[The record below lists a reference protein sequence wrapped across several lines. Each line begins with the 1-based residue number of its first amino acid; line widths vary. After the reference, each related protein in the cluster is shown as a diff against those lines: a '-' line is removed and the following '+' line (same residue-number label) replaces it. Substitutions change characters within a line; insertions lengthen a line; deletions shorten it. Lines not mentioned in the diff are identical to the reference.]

1 MKRLLLLIFIFLN
14 YYSWGQGNMISISS
28 TVPANMTVCGAAKLF
43 TVSIYNPSPFLIT
56 NDTLLIT
63 VPTGIQYVSGSL
75 TGGTFLNSFGGIIKV
90 VLPNISALTNLNV
103 TFMASAQC
111 TVVAFIAG
119 GGITKNNIRVNY
131 TANNNHTYN
140 THNTSLYLV
149 KQPFLTITTVTNQS
163 YTGNIGDVFTR
174 CITVVNAGSGE
185 LTDFTFTDIHGP
197 GIQITASNKG
207 VLTNIGMTAKII
219 LNGTDFLGIG
229 DGDNLFESGESI
241 TICETVTVL
250 NCISASSAFKAFW
263 GCSVNACQSSV
274 SSGNVLFPNY
284 LPVLLVT
291 PIASMNSCIGPGN
304 ASPQQLKI
312 INKGTGNA
320 INVQLEIFQATGG
333 GYNGNVG
340 SNIDPASFTIQTGIG
355 GAPASITPNSTVATN
370 ALSCMTSPKGKV
382 LFTLPLINAGD
393 TIYLNWNSYSC
404 CSNACTN
411 TGQSYINGWRYKGS
425 YQNICTNTYVIA
437 EAWGRVYSQIYGAL
451 VNDGSPSTLTNGQTG
466 TFNFLF
472 SNYTNSYPAGPGAHW
487 KFEFTLPPFACLSYS
502 NIRILHF
509 NGVSTWTPNTVTTSG
524 STVTAIFN
532 SPPPFGLNQA
542 ELKIN
547 LTLNCSLCTGIDSL
561 SAVTVKSFYIPNNTC
576 ACEIGV
582 SCQNA
587 PLSIICPDPCP
598 AGVFFNNFDIKRTS
612 YGLPDNEAGGGDGTP
627 DGSGSLNFTKIKTNR
642 SMFGDTITAGYTGIV
657 NTNFAH
663 PSLQYCYASSS
674 ISNGN
679 LLSFLDAQL
688 FIYRGGSL
696 LYTCTSFTPVV
707 TTTGTTRSF
716 LYDLSAPTLISS
728 GCLPG
733 GYLNTDGDSLIFK
746 PRYKVTVNPGNTI
759 LTCYATNKFYS
770 SDIANPTLAA
780 DKYQCSNFNGNFI
793 VIGYFYNSYGA
804 DSYYVNSCD
813 NIPVSQN
820 YYLSIGPG
828 DDNYAGGNLFP
839 YEYRNWAHVST
850 LTATVPPGYTYISA
864 RFNQLRTSGTLAS
877 NTSAWQTVI
886 PVNPNADTLVFNV
899 EPYFQGYGGTIPLSD
914 DGFYGKLE
922 VTIQPSC
929 EVTPTISQG
938 IQYDWTF
945 EPSSYLTGPG
955 SDTTFETGSDQI
967 IYDPPVLFLQS
978 VLPSIFALDST
989 TSWDV
994 SISNTSNVSDALN
1007 TWLSGPTISGVAI
1020 TKVVD
1025 LDSNVV
1031 IPLTDTIYQV
1041 GTVRGGDVRHFRIT
1055 ASFTSCGPD
1064 SVIVHSG
1071 WNCNAGYPSG
1081 VGTYPCTPQRI
1092 ALTLTPL
1099 TPAFLI
1105 NSTGPSASIQ
1115 LCDTAQFSAECV
1127 NVQLGTAYNVI
1138 LKATLPAGA
1147 TLIPGSS
1154 QFSYPLSNPAIN
1166 IPDPVFISGNE
1177 WKWDITA
1184 TDTTIGANGLKGILD
1199 TILNSFRVTFK
1210 FITDCGYTSGSSVAY
1225 VVTGNAACGSAT
1237 EPDISLSPSL
1247 DIIGAIEPYATI
1259 IVLSTTYVSP
1269 CAGNSSIRVVVHNQG
1284 PTAFGVTDSI
1294 AVQLPIGVPFITG
1307 SFSGIYNAPLNGTP
1321 RQYTLNGKTYLV
1333 WKLPIG
1339 TAAGDSSIFSFEY
1352 IGDPPALACGIIL
1365 FEAQTYSIS
1374 TITCVATGNNC
1385 ITQIITGD
1393 TALPVFTYKAYLSLS
1408 NGYATS
1414 VPNPPGGE
1422 TVTISY
1428 DITNTGQAI
1437 LTDADSIVQFYF
1449 DANADGIYSTGDV
1462 FIAEDTLL
1470 IPKDSMMRFSS
1481 TFNAPAG
1488 QACSIIAIIDPAVN
1502 SCVCDFSQ
1510 LLIPSSLHSLG
1521 SDSTLCSGETITL
1534 SSAPV
1539 TGYTYSWTPV
1549 TGLSDPN
1556 IANTVLTTS
1565 NLTTAPVST
1574 SYILTTNRMGCT
1586 SADTV
1591 VITVNPLPIGTI
1603 TGTIDVC
1610 ENSGAPNIT
1619 FVGSGSTGPYT
1630 FTYTI
1635 NGGLN
1640 QTVTSTNGDTAIVLA
1655 PTNVPGTFV
1664 YNLVSIQDSSATAC
1678 AQPQSA
1684 SITITVNPLPLAS
1697 ALIGGTAEVCE
1708 GGVSPNITF
1717 TGSVGT
1723 APFTFTYTINNGSL
1737 LTATTISGN
1746 SIVVSAPTSTPGI
1759 FIYNL
1764 LSVQDASSTTCSQPQ
1779 SGSATITV
1787 NPLPTATIGGT
1798 IAVCRD
1804 ATAPDITFIGSN
1816 GTAPYTFTYTLNGG
1830 ANQTV
1835 ISTNGDT
1842 AIVQASTVIDGT
1854 FVYTLVS
1861 VIDASTT
1868 TCSQVQNGTA
1878 TIIVDPLPTATIS
1891 GTTSLCQ
1898 YFPEPLITF
1907 IGYGGV
1913 PPYIFTFTINGVAQ
1927 PTVVTTSVDSV
1938 TISAPTTVAGIFTY
1952 ALVSVQD
1959 ANLAA
1964 CTHPQTGDAIITVHP
1979 KPVAAFSSTKVCNGN
1994 ATQFNDSST
2003 TSSGTISTWVWDMG
2017 DGSALNSAQSPF
2029 YIYPAAG
2036 MHSVNLFVT
2045 NNFGC
2050 ADTVIKTVQVYY
2062 NPIADF
2068 THNDVCF
2075 GDTMHFSNTSTVDF
2089 STSITSNLWVFGDG
2103 GVTSNLVNPVHY
2115 YSVPGTFNV
2124 TLVTT
2129 TGNGCSAV
2137 ANIPVKTFDPPVTGF
2152 TFNNTCL
2159 LDSVLFTNTSLNP
2172 AMGTIASWS
2181 WNFGDNSPL
2190 NTSTWSPRHLYSIPG
2205 DYIVILTT
2213 YSSNLGCPDTLQDT
2227 ITVFPMPVADFGSAN
2242 VCLNQV
2248 MYFYDSSTVASG
2260 SISAWEWDFGDG
2272 TPSDNNQN
2280 PSHTFTNDT
2289 TYSVSLIATSV
2300 DGCKDTIV
2308 KNVVIHPLPS
2318 VEYSTANVCDGNVV
2332 SFTDLSSI
2340 PVTDTILSYSWN
2352 FGDNSPLNTNQNTSH
2367 LYASAGSYNVQLTV
2381 VSYFG
2386 CVDSISKISIVNPNP
2401 VVDFAVNDSAG
2412 CEPFCITFQDSS
2424 SIITGSNIGWLWDFG
2439 NGTQANNSESPV
2451 CCYSNDSV
2459 FAPVFYSPVLTVTSD
2474 SGCVSSISKI
2484 NFITAYP
2491 KPDANFTVEPKT
2503 ETIINPVIS
2512 FTDLSAG
2519 SNFWSWNFGDTD
2531 TSSLSDPLPH
2541 TYADTGTYTITLIT
2555 NTNYGCLDTS
2565 YQNISIEPDFVFYIP
2580 NSFTPNDDGINETFS
2595 GKGIFII
2602 KYEMSIFDRWGNLVF
2617 FSDNINTPWDGKA
2630 NHGKELAQRDVYIY
2644 SIRVTDIKTIEHDYK
2659 GKVTLIR

>member
-1 MKRLLLLIFIFLN
+1 MKRLLLLIFLFLN
-14 YYSWGQGNMISISS
+14 YYSSGQGNMISISS
-28 TVPANMTVCGAAKLF
+28 TVPANLTVCGAAKLF
-43 TVSIYNPSPFLIT
+43 TVNVYNPSPFLIT
-56 NDTLLIT
+56 QDTLLIT
-63 VPTGIQYVSGSL
+63 VPTGIQFVSGSL
-75 TGGTFLNSFGGIIKV
+75 TGGTFLNDFGGIIKV
-90 VLPNISALTNLNV
+90 FLPNIPALTNLNI

-140 THNTSLYLV
+140 THNSSLYLV

-197 GIQITASNKG
+197 GIQITASDKG

-219 LNGTDFLGIG
+219 LNGTAFLSIG

-263 GCSVNACQSSV
+263 GCSVNACQSTV
-274 SSGNVLFPNY
+274 SSANVLFPNY
-284 LPVLLVT
+284 LPILLIT
-291 PIASMNSCIGPGN
+291 PISSMNSCIGAGN

-312 INKGTGNA
+312 INKGLGNA

-333 GYNGNVG
+333 GYNATVG
-340 SNIDPASFTIQTGIG
+340 SNIDPASFTIQTGIN
-355 GAPASITPNSTVATN
+355 ASPVSITPNSTVATN
-370 ALSCMTSPKGKV
+370 ALGCMTNPKGKV

-393 TIYLNWNSYSC
+393 TIYLKWNSYSC
-404 CSNACTN
+404 CPNSCTN
-411 TGQSYINGWRYKGS
+411 TGQNYINGWRYKGS
-425 YQNICTNTYVIA
+425 YQNICQNTYVIA
-437 EAWGRVYSQIYGAL
+437 EGWGRVHSQIYGAL

-472 SNYTNSYPAGPGAHW
+472 SNYTNSYPIGPGAYW

-509 NGVSTWTPNTVTTSG
+509 NGVSTWTPNTVTASG
-524 STVTAIFN
+524 NTVTAIFN
-532 SPPPFGLNQA
+532 APPPFGLNQA

-547 LTLNCSLCTGIDSL
+547 LTLSCGLCTGIDSL
-561 SAVTVKSFYIPNNTC
+561 SAITVKSIYVPNNTC

-582 SCQNA
+582 SCQSA
-587 PLSIICPDPCP
+587 ALSVICPDPCP
-598 AGVFFNNFDIKRTS
+598 AGVFFNNFEIKRTS
-612 YGLPDNEAGGGDGTP
+612 YGLPDNEAGGGNGLADGA
-627 DGSGSLNFTKIKTNR
+627 GSLNFTKIKTNR

-657 NTNFAH
+657 NTSFAH
-663 PSLQYCYASSS
+663 PSLQYCYAYSS

-707 TTTGTTRSF
+707 TTTGTTRKF
-716 LYDLSAPTLISS
+716 FYDLSAPTLIAS

-733 GYLNTDGDSLIFK
+733 GFTNTDGDSLIFK
-746 PRYKVTVNPGNTI
+746 PRYKVTVNPGNSI
-759 LTCYATNKFYS
+759 LNCYATNKFYS

-780 DKYQCSNFNGNFI
+780 DKYQCSNFNGNFT
-793 VIGYFYNSYGA
+793 VIGYFYHSYGA

-813 NIPVSQN
+813 NISVSQN
-820 YYLSIGPG
+820 YYLSIGPA

-839 YEYRNWAHVST
+839 YEYRNWAHIST
-850 LTATVPPGYTYISA
+850 LAAALPPGYTYISA
-864 RFNQLRTSGTLAS
+864 RFNQIRTAGTLAS
-877 NTSAWQTVI
+877 NTSPWETI
-886 PVNPNADTLVFNV
+886 LPVDPNADTLVFDV
-899 EPYFQGYGGTIPLSD
+899 EPYFLGGTIPLSD
-914 DGFYGKLE
+914 DGFHGKLE
-922 VTIQPSC
+922 VIIQPSC

-945 EPSSYLTGPG
+945 EPTTYLTGPG
-955 SDTTFETGSDQI
+955 SEPTFETGSDQI

-989 TSWDV
+989 TSWDI
-994 SISNTSNVSDALN
+994 SISNTSNISDALN
-1007 TWLSGPTISGVAI
+1007 TWISGPTISGVAI
-1020 TKVVD
+1020 TQVVD
-1025 LDSNVV
+1025 LDNNVV
-1031 IPLTDTIYQV
+1031 IPLTDTIYKV
-1041 GTVRGGDVRHFRIT
+1041 GTVSAGDISHFRIT
-1055 ASFTSCGPD
+1055 ASFISCGPD
-1064 SVIVHSG
+1064 SVIIHSG
-1071 WNCNAGYPSG
+1071 WNCNAGYPTG
-1081 VGTYPCTPQRI
+1081 VGTYPCVPKKIT
-1092 ALTLTPL
+1092 LTLTPL

-1105 NSTGPSASIQ
+1105 NSEGPSASIQ
-1115 LCDTAQFSAECV
+1115 LCDTAEFTAEGV

-1138 LKATLPAGA
+1138 LKATLPVGA

-1154 QFSYPLSNPAIN
+1154 QFSYPVSDPSIS
-1166 IPDPVFISGNE
+1166 IPDPTLISGNE

-1184 TDTTIGANGLKGILD
+1184 TDSVIGANGLKGILD
-1199 TILNSFRVTFK
+1199 TTLNSFRVSFK
-1210 FITDCGYTSGSSVAY
+1210 FITDCSYTSGSSVAF
-1225 VVTGNAACGSAT
+1225 VVTGNAACGYAT

-1247 DIIGAIEPYATI
+1247 DIIGATEPYSTAVI
-1259 IVLSTTYVSP
+1259 LSTTYVSP
-1269 CAGNSSIRVVVHNQG
+1269 CAGNSSIRVVIHNQG
-1284 PTAFGVTDSI
+1284 PTAFGVTDSVV
-1294 AVQLPIGVPFITG
+1294 VQLPIGVPFISG

-1321 RQYTLNGKTYLV
+1321 RQYSVNGITYLV

-1339 TAAGDSSIFSFEY
+1339 TLAGDSCIFSFEY

-1365 FEAQTYSIS
+1365 FEAKTYSIS

-1385 ITQIITGD
+1385 VTQIITGD
-1393 TALPVFTYKAYLSLS
+1393 TTLPVFTYKAYLSLS
-1408 NGYATS
+1408 NGFATAI
-1414 VPNPPGGE
+1414 PNPPGGE

-1470 IPKDSMMRFSS
+1470 IPKDSTMRFTSV
-1481 TFNAPAG
+1481 FNAPAG
-1488 QACSIIAIIDPAVN
+1488 QGCSIIALIDPAVN

-1510 LLIPSSLHSLG
+1510 LLITSSLHSLDN
-1521 SDSTLCSGETITL
+1521 DSTLCSGETITL
-1534 SSAPV
+1534 SSVPV

-1549 TGLSDPN
+1549 TGLSDPAISN
-1556 IANTVLTTS
+1556 AVLTTS
-1565 NLTTAPVST
+1565 NLTTAPVAT
-1574 SYILTTNRMGCT
+1574 SYILTTNRMGCIA
-1586 SADTV
+1586 ADTL

-1610 ENSGAPNIT
+1610 ENSGAPNVT

-1630 FTYTI
+1630 FTYNI
-1635 NGGLN
+1635 NGGSN
-1640 QTVTSTNGDTAIVLA
+1640 QTLTTTNGDSAFILA

-1664 YNLVSIQDSSATAC
+1664 YNLVSIQDSSSTAC

-1684 SITITVNPLPLAS
+1684 SVTIIVNPLPLAS
-1697 ALIGGTAEVCE
+1697 ALIGGTTAVCK
-1708 GGVSPNITF
+1708 GGASPNITF

-1723 APFTFTYTINNGSL
+1723 PPFTFTYTINNGSL

-1746 SIVVSAPTSTPGI
+1746 SIIVSAPTSTVGI

-1787 NPLPTATIGGT
+1787 NPLPTATISGS
-1798 IAVCRD
+1798 IAVCRE
-1804 ATAPDITFIGSN
+1804 ATAPDITFVGSN

-1835 ISTNGDT
+1835 VSTNGDT
-1842 AIVQASTVIDGT
+1842 AFVQASTVVDGT
-1854 FVYTLVS
+1854 FVFTLVS
-1861 VIDASTT
+1861 VIDASIT
-1868 TCSQVQNGTA
+1868 TCSQAQSGTA
-1878 TIIVDPLPTATIS
+1878 TVIVDPLPTATIR

-1898 YFPEPLITF
+1898 GFPAPDITF
-1907 IGYGGV
+1907 VGFGGV
-1913 PPYIFTFTINGVAQ
+1913 RPYIFTFTINGVVQ
-1927 PTVVTTSVDSV
+1927 PTVVATGIDSV
-1938 TISAPTTVAGIFTY
+1938 TLPAPTTVAGIFTY

-1964 CTHPQTGDAIITVHP
+1964 CTHPQTGNAIVTVHP
-1979 KPVAAFSSTKVCNGN
+1979 KPIAAFASTKICNGN

-2003 TSSGTISTWVWDMG
+2003 TLSGTITSWVWDMG
-2017 DGSALNSAQSPF
+2017 DGSPLNNAQSPF

-2036 MHSVNLFVT
+2036 MHSVTLLV
-2045 NNFGC
+2045 NNSFGC
-2050 ADTVIKTVQVYY
+2050 ADTVVKTAQVYY
-2062 NPIADF
+2062 NPIASF
-2068 THNDVCF
+2068 THNNVCF
-2075 GDTMHFSNTSTVDF
+2075 RDTIHFTNTSTVDF
-2089 STSITSNLWVFGDG
+2089 STSITSHLWVFGDG
-2103 GVTSNLVNPVHY
+2103 GVTSNLISPVHY

-2152 TFNNTCL
+2152 SFNNTCL
-2159 LDSVLFTNTSLNP
+2159 FDSVLFTNTSVNP
-2172 AMGTIASWS
+2172 TMGTIASWS

-2190 NTSTWSPRHLYSIPG
+2190 NTSTWSPNHLYPNPG
-2205 DYIVILTT
+2205 DYEVTLITH
-2213 YSSNLGCPDTLQDT
+2213 SSNLGCPDTLHDS
-2227 ITVFPMPVADFGSAN
+2227 ITVFPMPIADFGSAN
-2242 VCLNQV
+2242 VCLNEV
-2248 MYFYDSSTVASG
+2248 MYFNDSSIVASG
-2260 SISAWEWDFGDG
+2260 SISAWEWNFGDG
-2272 TPSDNNQN
+2272 TPLVNSQN
-2280 PSHTFTNDT
+2280 PSHTFTTAT
-2289 TYSVSLIATSV
+2289 TYSVSLIATSI
-2300 DGCKDTIV
+2300 DGCKDTV
-2308 KNVVIHPLPS
+2308 AKNVVVHPLPN
-2318 VEYSTANVCDGNVV
+2318 VQFSTANVCDGTAV
-2332 SFTDLSSI
+2332 SFTDLSTI
-2340 PVTDTILSYSWN
+2340 PATDTILSYSWA
-2352 FGDNSPLNTNQNTSH
+2352 FGDNSLVSTNKNTSH
-2367 LYASAGSYNVQLTV
+2367 LYASAGSYNVELTV

-2386 CVDSISKISIVNPNP
+2386 CVDSTIKTSIVNPNP
-2401 VVDFAVNDSAG
+2401 VVNFTVNDTAG
-2412 CEPFCITFQDSS
+2412 CEPFCIVFQDSS
-2424 SIITGSNIGWLWDFG
+2424 AISTGTNIGWSWDFG
-2439 NGTQANNSESPV
+2439 NGTQANNSENSV

-2459 FAPVFYSPVLTVTSD
+2459 FVPVFYTPILTVTSD
-2474 SGCVSSISKI
+2474 SGCVSMISKT
-2484 NFITAYP
+2484 NFITVYP
-2491 KPDANFTVEPKT
+2491 KPDADFNVEPKT
-2503 ETIINPVIS
+2503 ETIINPVIT
-2512 FTDLSAG
+2512 FTDLSTG
-2519 SNFWSWNFGDTD
+2519 TNFWNWNFGDMD
-2531 TSSLSDPLPH
+2531 TSSLSAPPPH

-2555 NTNYGCLDTS
+2555 NTNYGCLDTA

-2580 NSFTPNDDGINETFS
+2580 NSFTPDDDGINETFS

-2617 FSDNINTPWDGKA
+2617 FSDDINTPWDGKA
-2630 NHGKELAQRDVYIY
+2630 NHGKDLAQRDVYIY
-2644 SIRVTDIKTIEHDYK
+2644 SINVTDIKTIQHAYK